1 MTHPAPASPAP
12 ASPPAASPSTHPEVP
27 VPADRPVT
35 ALVLVDVIASFFDP
49 AQPNHYP
56 GVERVLGPMAAL
68 LSRAR
73 ERGTLV
79 VHAVERHHPGLA
91 DFEFGKL
98 PLHHQA
104 GAPDAAYVPGFE
116 PLPGGYEVE
125 VTKRRFSAF
134 YATDLDLLLREQG
147 VRRVVVAGVKTNV
160 CIRATAQDAFAGGFE
175 PVVPREATS
184 SNRPHLA
191 EASLEDIDRYMGRVV
206 DLATALELL

>member
-1 MTHPAPASPAP
+1 MTAPAP
-12 ASPPAASPSTHPEVP
+12 E
-27 VPADRPVT
+27 RPTT

-56 GVERVLGPMAAL
+56 GVEQVLGPIAAL
-68 LSRAR
+68 LARAR
-73 ERGTLV
+73 ERRTLV
-79 VHAVERHHPGLA
+79 VHAVERHHPALA
-91 DFEFGKL
+91 DFEFTKL
-98 PLHHQA
+98 PRHHQA

-116 PLPGGYEVE
+116 PLPGGFEVE

-147 VRRVVVAGVKTNV
+147 VRRVVVVGVKTNV

-175 PVVPREATS
+175 PVLVREATS

-191 EASLEDIDRYMGRVV
+191 EASLEDVERYMGRVC
-206 DLATALELL
+206 DLPTALEML